1 MPIPVCA
8 GKQIKATGSRE
19 FVPDSIRQ
27 DMRASS
33 QTAVN
38 VIPQL
43 KASLPAQAREQD
55 PAGRRRKQRS
65 ELILLSE
72 GLPVDP
78 GLPPIELA
86 DDFVLPRKE
95 EIAIRLLCVLMT
107 AIKADRMHQTMVLR
121 VIRQYGLAACFS
133 PLEKSFIRT
142 LDPASSEKERF
153 SWRYESA
160 WVLLWVL
167 GYVDSLGSPVARCNA
182 DFAVD
187 CMRDRNRQSF
197 IDDAKLRPLD
207 QILDQ
212 ADLVYRYRCALADA
226 SAAKNRPPADL
237 NATIVFERHHAF
249 NWLVRYSD
257 RGWDD
262 VAAED

>member
-1 MPIPVCA
+1 M
-8 GKQIKATGSRE
+8 
-19 FVPDSIRQ
+19 
-27 DMRASS
+27 
-33 QTAVN
+33 N

-43 KASLPAQAREQD
+43 KTRQPAPDRAED

-72 GLPVDP
+72 GVPIDP

-86 DDFVLPRKE
+86 DDFILRRKE
-95 EIAIRLLCVLMT
+95 EIAVRLLCVLMT

-121 VIRQYGLAACFS
+121 VVRQYGLAASFS
-133 PLEKSFIRT
+133 PVEKSFIRE
-142 LDPASSEKERF
+142 LDPASSDKARF
-153 SWRYESA
+153 SWRYEAA

-167 GYVDSLGSPVARCNA
+167 GYVDSLGSPVVRCNA

-187 CMRDRNRQSF
+187 CMRDRSRESF
-197 IDDAKLRPLD
+197 VDEAKLRPLA

-212 ADLVYRYRCALADA
+212 ADLAYRYRCSLVDTAR
-226 SAAKNRPPADL
+226 AKQSPPANL
-237 NATIVFERHHAF
+237 NAAIVSERHHAF
-249 NWLVRYSD
+249 NWLVRYS
-257 RGWDD
+257 GCEWDE

>member
-1 MPIPVCA
+1 MHAP
-8 GKQIKATGSRE
+8 
-19 FVPDSIRQ
+19 
-27 DMRASS
+27 S
-33 QTAVN
+33 QTGLS

-43 KASLPAQAREQD
+43 EAIRPAQAREQD
-55 PAGRRRKQRS
+55 VAGRRRKQRS

-72 GLPVDP
+72 GVPVDP
-78 GLPPIELA
+78 RLPPIELA
-86 DDFVLPRKE
+86 DDFVLRRKE
-95 EIAIRLLCVLMT
+95 AIAIRLLCVLMT

-121 VIRQYGLAACFS
+121 VIRQYGLAASFS
-133 PLEKSFIRT
+133 PVEKNFIRT
-142 LDPASSEKERF
+142 LDPASSDKDRF

-167 GYVDSLGSPVARCNA
+167 GYVDSLGSPEARCNA

-212 ADLVYRYRCALADA
+212 ADLVYRYRRALADTVP
-226 SAAKNRPPADL
+226 AKKRPPADL
-237 NATIVFERHHAF
+237 NAGIVFERHHAF

-257 RGWDD
+257 RDWDE
-262 VAAED
+262 AAVED